1 MILYGKDKNK
11 EKFREI
17 KSEEH
22 MLKDFVSEY
31 KEKLT
36 SPEEAV
42 KVIKSGDWID
52 YTSCVGMPVLLD
64 RALAKRRDELFD
76 VKIRGNLI
84 SGPIAV
90 AECDESQEHFTYHS
104 WHCSSY
110 ERKLCDKGLCYY
122 IPMVFHNN
130 AAYYEHFLKVN
141 VVMVSVSPMDKHG
154 YFNFSANT
162 GVAAPITRMA
172 DIVIVEVN
180 ENLPKIHGGYDECI
194 HISDVDYI
202 VEGEHEPFMVE
213 APPAV
218 TEIDRKIAANILPH
232 IVDGATLQLG
242 IGSMPNALGE
252 LLAESDLKDL
262 GMHTELCS
270 DAYLSLYKAG
280 KLTNRRKSI
289 DKGKGVFGCA
299 VGSSEL
305 YEWLDDNHGIA
316 AYPLE
321 YVNRPSVIAQIDNM
335 VSINSCVSVDLYGQ
349 VAAESSGS
357 RQISGTGGQ
366 LDFLIGA
373 SASRGGK
380 AFICMSSVYKDK
392 KGIYHSRIRP
402 QFDGDIITSPR
413 SQVYFLAT
421 EYGAINL
428 EGRST
433 WERAEA
439 LISIAHPD
447 FREELIQEAQK
458 RKIWRQSNKVK
469 L

>member
-1 MILYGKDKNK
+1 
-11 EKFREI
+11 
-17 KSEEH
+17 
-22 MLKDFVSEY
+22 MLQDFTAQYHS
-31 KEKLT
+31 KLRT
-36 SPEEAV
+36 PQEAV
-42 KVIKSGDWID
+42 RVVKSGDWVD
-52 YTSCVGMPVLLD
+52 YTSCLGKPVLLD
-64 RALAKRRDELFD
+64 QALAARREELWD

-84 SGPIAV
+84 DGPIHV
-90 AECDESQEHFTYHS
+90 AECDESQEHFIYHS

-110 ERKLCDKGLCYY
+110 ERRLCDRGLCYY

-130 AAYYEHFLKVN
+130 AAYYEFFLDVN

-154 YFNFSANT
+154 YFNFSVNT
-162 GVAAPITRMA
+162 GVAAPIARMA

-180 ENLPKIHGGYDECI
+180 EHMPRIHGGYDECI
-194 HISDVDYI
+194 HISEVDYI
-202 VEGEHEPFMVE
+202 VEGPHMPFKSSRPFVPREVDRRIAEHIIPY
-213 APPAV
+213 
-218 TEIDRKIAANILPH
+218 

-252 LLAESDLKDL
+252 LIARTDLRDL

-270 DAYLSLYKAG
+270 DAYLSMYRAG
-280 KLTNRRKSI
+280 KLTNRKKNI
-289 DKGKGVFGCA
+289 DRGKGVFGCA
-299 VGSSEL
+299 IGSTEL
-305 YEWLDDNHGIA
+305 YEWLDDNHGIS

-335 VSINSCVSVDLYGQ
+335 VSINSCVAVDLYGQ
-349 VAAESSGS
+349 VAAESAGV

-380 AFICMSSVYKDK
+380 AFICMSSVHTDRNGVK
-392 KGIYHSRIRP
+392 HSRIRP
-402 QFDGDIITSPR
+402 QFNGDIITSPR

-421 EYGAINL
+421 EYGVVNM

-433 WERAEA
+433 WERAEG

-447 FREELIQEAQK
+447 FREMLIREAQE
-458 RKIWRQSNKVK
+458 RKIWRRSNKRG
-469 L
+469 

>member
-1 MILYGKDKNK
+1 
-11 EKFREI
+11 
-17 KSEEH
+17 
-22 MLKDFVSEY
+22 MLHDFQTAYSA
-31 KEKLT
+31 KLVT
-36 SPEEAV
+36 PDEAV
-42 KVIKSGDWID
+42 QVVKSGDWVD
-52 YTSCVGMPVLLD
+52 YTSNLGMPVLLD

-84 SGPIAV
+84 IAGPIEV

-110 ERKLCDKGLCYY
+110 ERSLCDRGLCYF

-130 AAYYEHFLKVN
+130 AAYYEYFLKVN
-141 VVMVSVSPMDKHG
+141 VVMVSVAPM
-154 YFNFSANT
+154 
-162 GVAAPITRMA
+162 TRTA

-180 ENLPKIHGGYDECI
+180 ENLPIIHGGYDECI

-202 VEGEHEPFMVE
+202 VEGEHEPL
-213 APPAV
+213 AV
-218 TEIDRKIAANILPH
+218 LKTFRPTEIDRKIAQNILPY

-242 IGSMPNALGE
+242 IGSMPNAVGE
-252 LLAESDLKDL
+252 LIAESDLRDL

-270 DAYLSLYKAG
+270 DAYLSMYRAG
-280 KLTNRRKSI
+280 KLTNRKKKI
-289 DKGKGVFGCA
+289 DRGKGVFGCA
-299 VGSSEL
+299 IGSPEL
-305 YEWLDDNHGIA
+305 YEWVDDNHGIA

-366 LDFLIGA
+366 LDFLVGA

-380 AFICMSSVYKDK
+380 AFICMSSVYRDRE
-392 KGIYHSRIRP
+392 GVYHSRIRP

-413 SQVYFLAT
+413 SQIYFLAT
-421 EYGAINL
+421 EYGVINL

-433 WERAEA
+433 WERAEG

-447 FREELIQEAQK
+447 FREDLIREAEL
-458 RKIWRQSNKVK
+458 RKIWRRSNKY
-469 L
+469 

>member
-1 MILYGKDKNK
+1 M
-11 EKFREI
+11 
-17 KSEEH
+17 
-22 MLKDFVSEY
+22 V
-31 KEKLT
+31 
-36 SPEEAV
+36 EAV
-42 KVIKSGDWID
+42 KSGDWVD
-52 YTSCVGMPVLLD
+52 YTSNLGMPVLLD
-64 RALAKRRDELFD
+64 RALARRRDELYD

-84 SGPIAV
+84 IAGPIEV

-110 ERKLCDKGLCYY
+110 ERRLCDRGLCYF

-130 AAYYEHFLKVN
+130 AAYYEYFLKVN
-141 VVMVSVSPMDKHG
+141 VVMVSVAPMDRHG
-154 YFNFSANT
+154 YFNFSVNT
-162 GVAAPITRMA
+162 GVAAPITRTA

-180 ENLPKIHGGYDECI
+180 ENLPVIHGGYDECI

-202 VEGEHEPFMVE
+202 VEGEHEPL
-213 APPAV
+213 AV
-218 TEIDRKIAANILPH
+218 LKTFRPTEIDRKIAQNILPY

-242 IGSMPNALGE
+242 IGSMPNAVGE
-252 LLAESDLKDL
+252 LIAESDLRDL

-270 DAYLSLYKAG
+270 DAYLSMYNAG
-280 KLTNRRKSI
+280 KLTNRKKKI
-289 DKGKGVFGCA
+289 DRGKGVFGCA
-299 VGSSEL
+299 IGSPEL
-305 YEWLDDNHGIA
+305 YEWVGDNHGLA

-335 VSINSCVSVDLYGQ
+335 VSINSCVSIDLYGQ

-380 AFICMSSVYKDK
+380 AFICMSSTYKDK
-392 KGIYHSRIRP
+392 AGICHSRIRP

-413 SQVYFLAT
+413 SQIYFLAT
-421 EYGAINL
+421 EYGVINL

-433 WERAEA
+433 WERAEG

-447 FREELIQEAQK
+447 FRDGLIREAEK
-458 RKIWRQSNKVK
+458 RKIWRRSNKY
-469 L
+469 

>member
-1 MILYGKDKNK
+1 
-11 EKFREI
+11 
-17 KSEEH
+17 
-22 MLKDFVSEY
+22 MLHDFQTEY
-31 KEKLT
+31 REKLVT
-36 SPEEAV
+36 PDEAV
-42 KVIKSGDWID
+42 KAVKSGDWVD
-52 YTSCVGMPVLLD
+52 YTSNLGMPVLLD
-64 RALAKRRDELFD
+64 RALARRRDELYD

-84 SGPIAV
+84 IAGPIEV

-110 ERKLCDKGLCYY
+110 ERRLCDRGLCYF

-130 AAYYEHFLKVN
+130 AAYYEYFLKVN
-141 VVMVSVSPMDKHG
+141 VVMVSVAPMDRHG
-154 YFNFSANT
+154 YFNFSVNT
-162 GVAAPITRMA
+162 GVAAPITRTA

-180 ENLPKIHGGYDECI
+180 ENLPVIHGGYDECI

-202 VEGEHEPFMVE
+202 VEGEHEPL
-213 APPAV
+213 AV
-218 TEIDRKIAANILPH
+218 LKTFRPTEIDRKIAQNILPY

-242 IGSMPNALGE
+242 IGSMPNAVGE
-252 LLAESDLKDL
+252 LIAESDLRDL

-270 DAYLSLYKAG
+270 DAYLSMYNAG
-280 KLTNRRKSI
+280 KLTNRKKKI
-289 DKGKGVFGCA
+289 DRGKGVFGCA
-299 VGSSEL
+299 IGSPEL
-305 YEWLDDNHGIA
+305 YEWVGDNHVLA

-335 VSINSCVSVDLYGQ
+335 VSINSCVSIDLYGQ

-380 AFICMSSVYKDK
+380 AFICMSSTYKDK
-392 KGIYHSRIRP
+392 AGICHSRIRP

-413 SQVYFLAT
+413 SQIYFLAT
-421 EYGAINL
+421 EYGVINL

-433 WERAEA
+433 WERAEG

-447 FREELIQEAQK
+447 FRDGLIREAEK
-458 RKIWRQSNKVK
+458 RKIWRRSNKY
-469 L
+469 